1 MEISIDTIIA
11 LAGLFIGGGG
21 GAFFTWRYQR
31 QKAKAEAKEA
41 EAQAAGADAT
51 AAKELQDVYQ
61 QLITD
66 IKTDR
71 DEQKAYIQELKD
83 DRRHL
88 REDRDELRKRQDE
101 LEEQV
106 RGLQRDVA
114 RNGRMVE
121 CMRPFLCGRAPEC
134 KDCVPVTVTAAGEV
148 KKQHLSDE
156 PIMGIEPG
164 HGGVF

>member
-1 MEISIDTIIA
+1 MEISIDTLIA
-11 LAGLFIGGGG
+11 LAGLLLGGGG
-21 GAFFTWRYQR
+21 GAFFTWRFQR

-71 DEQKAYIQELKD
+71 DEQKAYIQELKE

-88 REDRDELRKRQDE
+88 REDRDDLRKRQDE

-121 CMRPFLCGRAPEC
+121 CMRPFLCGRQGCP
-134 KDCVPVTVTAAGEV
+134 DRVPVTISDDGEV
-148 KKQHLSDE
+148 RPRRTKKK
-156 PIMGIEPG
+156 
-164 HGGVF
+164 GGEE